1 MLERL
6 FDEMFYTYFVRL
18 HLEYA
23 CPVWHPGISRDE
35 SQKTNPFKKAP

>member
-1 MLERL
+1 VSWTPVETKTIPCNRMLERL

-23 CPVWHPGISRDE
+23 CPV
-35 SQKTNPFKKAP
+35 